1 MQSKLKHKKNGSDE
15 EIGCD
20 RGSLAR
26 SPSVERWGRGLG
38 AWGRDLGAGANR
50 GVLHVARALPVTDS
64 TVTVTGGCPLPDPHS
79 AGLLG
84 LSSFGL
90 WGSGGGGR
98 LLPASPERK
107 PLASYHP
114 PPPAACPPPAAPLP
128 SPGHRPSA
136 CPDPAF
142 FRLGKRFVKL
152 KLYSEGYLKC
162 NPSRASLRPGPPSS
176 GEQTGL
182 RPQGSVLPSR
192 LVTPESLSLTGRS
205 CLWRAGCSPAGLTMA
220 GDGRRQPTQGSW
232 CLGSGAG

>member
-1 MQSKLKHKKNGSDE
+1 MRRLDVTG
-15 EIGCD
+15 
-20 RGSLAR
+20 
-26 SPSVERWGRGLG
+26 G
-38 AWGRDLGAGANR
+38 AWRDPRVWRGGGGASAPGGGASAP
-50 GVLHVARALPVTDS
+50 GPIVARALPVTDS

-142 FRLGKRFVKL
+142 FCLGKRFVKL

-176 GEQTGL
+176 GERTGLGDQHAPLGQCAAVQTGD
-182 RPQGSVLPSR
+182 
-192 LVTPESLSLTGRS
+192 T
-205 CLWRAGCSPAGLTMA
+205 
-220 GDGRRQPTQGSW
+220 
-232 CLGSGAG
+232 